1 MSRSIEVLLK
11 QTAQELQTAG
21 CPSPQLDA
29 AVLLCH
35 ALDKPRSYL
44 LTWPEKELDKSQFS
58 LFFSLCFSSFGG
70 GACRLYYWCA

>member
-44 LTWPEKELDKSQFS
+44 LTWPEKNWTS
-58 LFFSLCFSSFGG
+58 LNFLSFLTVFLVVWR